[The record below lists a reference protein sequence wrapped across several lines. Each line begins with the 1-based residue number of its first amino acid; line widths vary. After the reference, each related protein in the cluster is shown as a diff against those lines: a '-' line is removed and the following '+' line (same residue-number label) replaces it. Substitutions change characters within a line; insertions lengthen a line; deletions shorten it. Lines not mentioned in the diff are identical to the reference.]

1 MGNQKRVAIIGGGHN
16 GLVCAFYL
24 ARAGMQ
30 VQVFERRGVVG
41 GAAVTETFFPG
52 FRNSTAS
59 YTVSLLHERI
69 IEEMALKTRY
79 GLTIVER
86 PISNFLPL
94 NDHSFLK
101 VGGGLAR
108 TQAEVAKYSSRDA
121 QALPAYYAMLE
132 GVANVL
138 RDLALRPPPNF
149 ADLSE
154 KWELL
159 PGLAKRARQ
168 LGAAQ
173 RADVLGLFTKSATT
187 LLNEWF
193 ESEPIK
199 AAFGFDSI
207 VGHYASPDHPGSAY
221 VLLHHCFGGVNGKP
235 GIWGH
240 ALGGMG
246 AITQAMAKACTDA
259 GVMIHLDA
267 PIANV
272 SVNSQN
278 CAAGITTEAGK
289 TFDFDLLVSNTH
301 PKILFEKLVPSTA
314 LPEDFRNRIKHYRS
328 ESGTLRMNVALSELP
343 RFACLPEPGEHHA
356 SGIIMAPSLAYMD
369 AAHHTAK
376 QHGYSRDP
384 IVEILIPSTVDDSL
398 APKGQHVASL
408 FCQHFAY
415 QPPHGLTWDEL
426 REQTAD
432 HIINTVNHFAPNFRD
447 SILGRM
453 TLTPVDLER
462 LFGLIGG
469 DIFHGHIT
477 LDQLWS
483 ARPVLGYGSY
493 RSPIKNLYMCGSG
506 THPGGG
512 VSGQPGFNAAREI
525 LRDQSLGARLK
536 LAWAGE

>member
-1 MGNQKRVAIIGGGHN
+1 MSTPNRAAIVGGGHN
-16 GLVCAFYL
+16 GLVCGFYL
-24 ARAGMQ
+24 ARAGMD
-30 VQVFERRGVVG
+30 VHIFERSPVVG
-41 GAAVTETFFPG
+41 GAAITEEFHPG
-52 FRNSTAS
+52 FRNSVAS

-69 IEEMALKTRY
+69 IEDMALKSRY
-79 GLTIVER
+79 GLKIIER

-94 NDHSFLK
+94 DATQFLK
-101 VGGGLAR
+101 VGGSLAR
-108 TQAEVAKYSSRDA
+108 TQAEVAKFSPRDA
-121 QALPAYYAMLE
+121 QALPRYYEMLE

-138 RDLALRPPPNF
+138 RDLALRPPPNMT
-149 ADLSE
+149 DLSAR
-154 KWELL
+154 WELL
-159 PGLAKRARQ
+159 PGLAKRLKQ

-173 RADVLGLFTKSATT
+173 RADVLSLFTKSATT

-221 VLLHHCFGGVNGKP
+221 VLLHHCFGGMNGKP

-240 ALGGMG
+240 AIGGMG
-246 AITQAMAKACTDA
+246 AITQAMAKACVDA
-259 GVMIHLDA
+259 GVTLHT
-267 PIANV
+267 NS
-272 SVNSQN
+272 SVKSVDTDSQHR
-278 CAAGITTEAGK
+278 AIGITLESGK
-289 TFDFDLLVSNTH
+289 TFEAGRVISNTH
-301 PKILFEKLVPSTA
+301 PKILFEKLVASAA

-343 RFACLPEPGEHHA
+343 RFSCLPEPGEHHM

-369 AAHHTAK
+369 SAHATAK
-376 QHGYSRDP
+376 QHGYSREP

-398 APKGQHVASL
+398 APQGAHVASL

-415 QPPHGLTWDEL
+415 QPPHTLTWDEL

-432 HIINTVNHFAPNFRD
+432 HIINTVNRFAPNFKE
-447 SILGRM
+447 SILGRV
-453 TLTPVDLER
+453 TLTPIDLER
-462 LFGLIGG
+462 KFGLVGG
-469 DIFHGHIT
+469 DIFHGHMS

-493 RSPIKNLYMCGSG
+493 RSPIENLYMCGSG

-525 LRDQSLGARLK
+525 LRDQSFGSRLK
-536 LAWAGE
+536 MAFS

>member
-1 MGNQKRVAIIGGGHN
+1 MSTHNRAAIVGGGHN

-24 ARAGMQ
+24 ARAGMD
-30 VQVFERRGVVG
+30 VHVFERRPVVG
-41 GAAVTETFFPG
+41 GAAVTEEFHPG
-52 FRNSTAS
+52 FRNSVAS
-59 YTVSLLHERI
+59 YTVSLLHERV
-69 IEEMALKTRY
+69 IEEMALKSRY
-79 GLTIVER
+79 GLKIIER

-94 NDHSFLK
+94 DATQFLK
-101 VGGGLAR
+101 VGGSLAR
-108 TQAEVAKYSSRDA
+108 TQAEVAKFSKRDA
-121 QALPAYYAMLE
+121 EILPRYYEMLE

-138 RDLALRPPPNF
+138 RDLALRPPPNM
-149 ADLSE
+149 ADLSAR
-154 KWELL
+154 WELL
-159 PGLAKRARQ
+159 PGLAKRMKQ
-168 LGAAQ
+168 LSAGQ
-173 RADVLGLFTKSATT
+173 RADVLSLFTKSATT

-240 ALGGMG
+240 AVGGMG
-246 AITQAMAKACTDA
+246 AITQAMAKACVDA
-259 GVMIHLDA
+259 GVTLNTNA
-267 PIANV
+267 
-272 SVNSQN
+272 SVKSVDTDSQN
-278 CAAGITTEAGK
+278 NVTGITLDDGK
-289 TFDFDLLVSNTH
+289 TFDAKRVISNTH
-301 PKILFEKLVPSTA
+301 PKILFEKLVSSAA
-314 LPEDFRNRIKHYRS
+314 LPEDFRNRMKHYRS

-343 RFACLPEPGEHHA
+343 RFSCLPEPGEHHQ

-369 AAHHTAK
+369 TAHATAK
-376 QHGYSRDP
+376 QHGYSREP

-398 APKGQHVASL
+398 APKGAHVASL

-415 QPPHGLTWDEL
+415 QPPHTLTWDEL

-432 HIINTVNHFAPNFRD
+432 HIINTVNRFAPNFKE
-447 SILGRM
+447 SVLGRV
-453 TLTPVDLER
+453 TLTPIDLER
-462 LFGLIGG
+462 KFGLIGG
-469 DIFHGHIT
+469 DIFHGHMA

-483 ARPVLGYGSY
+483 ARPVVGYGSY
-493 RSPIKNLYMCGSG
+493 RSPVKNLYMCGSG

-536 LAWAGE
+536 MAFSD